1 MPPKNWEGSSKFL
14 GGHKVFHR
22 TAQTAFV
29 RVVTPSYP
37 DLFEELFVAGN
48 NITCSKVKE
57 CLVFPIQLTD
67 EESRVKGYFEDYL
80 TTASSEKMKDILIFA
95 TGAPCVPDF
104 GLGKICIEF
113 TDDSSISSSSCLKKI
128 TFPREF
134 PGIETFM
141 ASINAVCDNAGRA
154 FTSI

>member
-29 RVVTPSYP
+29 RVVTPRYP

-57 CLVFPIQLTD
+57 CLLFPIQLTD
-67 EESRVKGYFEDYL
+67 EERRVKGYFEDYL

-104 GLGKICIEF
+104 VRK
-113 TDDSSISSSSCLKKI
+113 
-128 TFPREF
+128 RESWILS
-134 PGIETFM
+134 P
-141 ASINAVCDNAGRA
+141 
-154 FTSI
+154 